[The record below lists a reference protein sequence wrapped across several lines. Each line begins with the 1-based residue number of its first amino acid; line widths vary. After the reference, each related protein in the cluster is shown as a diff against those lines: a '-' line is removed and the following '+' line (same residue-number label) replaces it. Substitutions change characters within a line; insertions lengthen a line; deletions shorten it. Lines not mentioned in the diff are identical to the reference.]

1 MHSERREEQNQ
12 GEGESGRGNVTPSLT
27 LVNTNL
33 APWQLWGRVSAWYY
47 IYSWRSTVNL
57 TQFLSGFSRL
67 IFFLKN
73 RRHYVEFN
81 GEWIRGKR
89 WGFKAW
95 NFDARFVQWI
105 LYLFG
110 GKLFQKGFVLR
121 EIFRSM
127 EYSSAKEIMLSD
139 ISPGMLEI
147 TAVSKDSTNF

>member
-1 MHSERREEQNQ
+1 M
-12 GEGESGRGNVTPSLT
+12 
-27 LVNTNL
+27 
-33 APWQLWGRVSAWYY
+33 
-47 IYSWRSTVNL
+47 
-57 TQFLSGFSRL
+57 
-67 IFFLKN
+67 
-73 RRHYVEFN
+73 
-81 GEWIRGKR
+81 

-110 GKLFQKGFVLR
+110 GELFQKGFVLR

-127 EYSSAKEIMLSD
+127 EYSSAKEITLSD